1 MICNGTLTQI
11 LVNVVFGIN
20 SHQLLRSVRYTLL
33 QIMSNVPQYGN
44 CTVPGNRSWYFW
56 YISVN
61 HIVFLCV
68 LLSKADTGKDKL
80 I

>member
-20 SHQLLRSVRYTLL
+20 SHQLLQSVRYIPL
-33 QIMSNVPQYGN
+33 QIMSNVQQYGN
-44 CTVPGNRSWYFW
+44 CILPGNRTWHFQYV
-56 YISVN
+56 SVN
-61 HIVFLCV
+61 HIFFFSV
-68 LLSKADTGKDKL
+68 LLSKGDKGKDTL